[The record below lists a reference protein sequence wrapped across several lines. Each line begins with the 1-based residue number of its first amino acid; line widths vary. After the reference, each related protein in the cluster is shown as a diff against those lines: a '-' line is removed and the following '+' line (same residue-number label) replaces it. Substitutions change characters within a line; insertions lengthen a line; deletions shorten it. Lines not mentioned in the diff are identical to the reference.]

1 MLVTPPPMVLGA
13 ALLFWGW
20 QTGFLILALPLAVL
34 VEAARALT
42 WRLEL
47 SATDFHRLT
56 DLCTLLIVVSGIYL
70 FSTTG
75 TSRATDGPRAMTLLF
90 QWLPLLL
97 FPLIASQLYSTA
109 GTVPLTAFFWALRRQ
124 AARAPETRPVSVDL
138 GYLYFALCILAA
150 SAANRPTLEFYAGL
164 CTLAGWAL
172 WPWRSRRFS
181 PLWWI
186 PMLGIAAVAGYAGH
200 VALHRAQQ
208 VVEQTVFE
216 YIFSMVRGDADPF
229 RVTTAIGHLGRL
241 KLSDRTVLRVER
253 RDGLHV
259 PFLLREASYDVYN
272 SPAWLASGAA
282 FGPVQPEADGE
293 TWKFAAGRSP
303 AERVTVSAYLN
314 RGRGMLSLPGGAFE
328 IDHLAVVGVHR
339 NRLGAVKVEEGL
351 GLVTYT
357 TLFAPDGPLDGP
369 PIDADLHVP
378 PREAAIV
385 SWIAADLNLAGG
397 SPAEKVETVAAY
409 FRRNF
414 RYSTWKGER
423 PRKESALEEF
433 LLNSRAGH
441 CEYFATATTLLLR
454 AAGVPARYAV
464 GFSVQEWSRL
474 EQRYIVRARHAHSW
488 TLAYVNGGWRDVD
501 TTPPIWADAEQS
513 EGSFLEPV
521 RDFWSWAGFLLAR
534 WRWSEDDGGI
544 GRHAAWLLI
553 PLVLLLVWRLYSR
566 RRVSRDA
573 ASTRAAVAV
582 ASPGQDSE
590 FYLIAER
597 LRAAGLG
604 RQNAE
609 PPSAWI
615 ERIHATELAPILD
628 LHYRYRF
635 DPAGLSPTERA
646 ELRAQ
651 ADAWLREQNSTET
664 TVTGGRRAG

>member
-1 MLVTPPPMVLGA
+1 VLVTPPPMLLGA

-20 QTGFLILALPLAVL
+20 QTGFLFLALPLAVL
-34 VEAARALT
+34 VEAARALN

-47 SATDFHRLT
+47 SPTDFHRLT

-90 QWLPLLL
+90 QWLPILL

-109 GTVPLTAFFWALRRQ
+109 GKVPLTAFFWALRRQ
-124 AARAPETRPVSVDL
+124 AARAPETRPGPVDL
-138 GYLYFALCILAA
+138 GYLYFALCVLSA
-150 SAANRPTLEFYAGL
+150 SAANRRTLEFYAGL
-164 CTLAGWAL
+164 CVLAGWAL
-172 WPWRSRRFS
+172 WPWRSQRFA
-181 PLWWI
+181 PLWWVS
-186 PMLGIAAVAGYAGH
+186 MLGVAAVAGYGGH
-200 VALHRAQQ
+200 VALHRFQQ
-208 VVEQTVFE
+208 VVEQTVFD

-241 KLSDRTVLRVER
+241 KLSDRTILRVEPR
-253 RDGLHV
+253 EGLRL

-272 SPAWLASGAA
+272 SPAWLASSAGFNA
-282 FGPVQPEADGE
+282 VQPESDGE
-293 TWKFAAGRSP
+293 TWKFGAGRAP
-303 AERVTVSAYLN
+303 VERITVSAYLN
-314 RGRGMLSLPGGAFE
+314 RGRGVLSLPAGAFE
-328 IDHLAVVGVHR
+328 IDRLAVVGVDR

-351 GLVTYT
+351 GLITYT
-357 TLFAPDGPLDGP
+357 TLYAPDGPLDGP
-369 PIDADLHVP
+369 PIDADLYVP

-385 SWIAADLNLAGG
+385 ARIAADLNLAGA
-397 SPAEKVETVAAY
+397 SPAENIETVAAY

-488 TLAYVNGGWRDVD
+488 TLAYVNGAWHDVD
-501 TTPPIWADAEQS
+501 TTPPVWADTEQS
-513 EGSFLEPV
+513 ESSILEPV
-521 RDFWSWAGFLLAR
+521 HDLWSFAGFLFSR
-534 WRWSEDDGGI
+534 WRWSEDDNGI

-553 PLVLLLVWRLYSR
+553 PLVLLLVWRLHSR
-566 RRVSRDA
+566 RRVGRESPGSRPA
-573 ASTRAAVAV
+573 PAIVR
-582 ASPGQDSE
+582 PGQDSE

-597 LRAAGLG
+597 LQAAGLG
-604 RQNAE
+604 RQGAE
-609 PPSAWI
+609 PPSEWI
-615 ERIHATELAPILD
+615 ERIHATDLAPILD

-635 DPAGLSPTERA
+635 DPTGLDATERA
-646 ELRAQ
+646 ALRAR
-651 ADAWLREQNSTET
+651 AESWLRAHQPAET
-664 TVTGGRRAG
+664 VRVGGRGSG

>member
-1 MLVTPPPMVLGA
+1 MPVTPPPMLLGA

-20 QTGFLILALPLAVL
+20 QTGFLFLALPLAVL

-109 GTVPLTAFFWALRRQ
+109 GKVPLTAFFWALRRQ

-150 SAANRPTLEFYAGL
+150 SAANRRTLEFYAGL

-181 PLWWI
+181 PLWWV

-200 VALHRAQQ
+200 VALHRAHQ

-241 KLSDRTVLRVER
+241 KLSEGTVLRVEP
-253 RDGLHV
+253 RDGLHL

-282 FGPVQPEADGE
+282 FAAVQPEADGE

-303 AERVTVSAYLN
+303 AGRVTVSAYLKY
-314 RGRGMLSLPGGAFE
+314 GRGVLSLPGGAFE
-328 IDHLAVVGVHR
+328 IDRLAVVGVHR

-501 TTPPIWADAEQS
+501 TTPPVWADAEQT

-566 RRVSRDA
+566 RRVGRDA